1 MCGGA
6 TNMIFFH
13 MVVQEETLNAF
24 IINSLNEFQSAIKL
38 KVEYSEKS
46 IQFLNATIII
56 ETGSLKSVLFA
67 KPTDTCQVLESS
79 FFHPYHC
86 KKDSSYSQALQQIWI
101 GCIQTIFLLTRD
113 IWNVGLQKGN
123 IVNNDKEGSIKSKV
137 VSKRVTIRKGRQ
149 CKETIKIFIT
159 EYYLYRVFYNAKKII
174 KDSHIL
180 IIPDYANKLENLER
194 LSSPY
199 CITFDK

>member
-38 KVEYSEKS
+38 KVEYSAKS

-67 KPTDTCQVLESS
+67 KPTDTRQVLESS

-86 KKDSSYSQALQQIWI
+86 KFLQSGSPTGLDRMYSDN
-101 GCIQTIFLLTRD
+101 F
-113 IWNVGLQKGN
+113 
-123 IVNNDKEGSIKSKV
+123 S
-137 VSKRVTIRKGRQ
+137 
-149 CKETIKIFIT
+149 
-159 EYYLYRVFYNAKKII
+159 
-174 KDSHIL
+174 
-180 IIPDYANKLENLER
+180 
-194 LSSPY
+194 
-199 CITFDK
+199 FDKRCNDLECWLTEREYSK